1 MLLDEFLDR
10 LEIDRKDDDV
20 SLFHRVF
27 DRHRLGFAAELGCQ
41 RLRFR
46 QISLRD
52 DDVLPA
58 GRQVLREPGTDV
70 SEADDRSF
78 HCGALPFQLVCKR
91 GKSPGAAVD
100 AVSDRVGSAWL
111 LFGK

>member
-1 MLLDEFLDR
+1 MMLDEFLDR
-10 LEIDRKDDDV
+10 METDRKDDDV
-20 SLFHRVF
+20 RFLHRVV
-27 DRHRLGFAAELGCQ
+27 DSHRLRFAAELAASAC
-41 RLRFR
+41 FR

-58 GRQVLREPGTDV
+58 CRQVLREPGTDIAK
-70 SEADDRSF
+70 ADDCSF

-111 LFGK
+111 LLGK